1 MVKRTQYVKGKIP
14 NFLAFSLPGWFHPYR
29 RKAVMGKNIMLIKYI
44 LLEYL
49 FLHKVP
55 QLKGN
60 RQEGTIS
67 PTVTEHSI

>member
-1 MVKRTQYVKGKIP
+1 MC
-14 NFLAFSLPGWFHPYR
+14 
-29 RKAVMGKNIMLIKYI
+29 KNIMLLKYI

-67 PTVTEHSI
+67 PTVTEHSL